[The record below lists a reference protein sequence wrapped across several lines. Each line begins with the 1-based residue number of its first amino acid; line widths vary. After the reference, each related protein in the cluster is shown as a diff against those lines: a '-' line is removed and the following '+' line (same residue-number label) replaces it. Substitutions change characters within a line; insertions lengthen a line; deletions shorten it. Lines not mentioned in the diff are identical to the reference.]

1 MKSWMILA
9 ILAVLMAGFPIGC
22 SCGDDDDDDSDSEA
36 GDDDVGDDDDDDD
49 ADDDGGEDDDAG
61 DDDCGSADLLPGTWT
76 AEMISLEIADDLTY
90 HAEGA
95 TDTGY
100 DVTGTIVVNGCEMS
114 FTDLAGENPCPAEQ
128 VGTYAFIVTD
138 AALTTTLVSDACAGR
153 AVGLDGTTFTRE
165 P

>member
-1 MKSWMILA
+1 MKPWMLLVTLA
-9 ILAVLMAGFPIGC
+9 ILAAGLPIGC
-22 SCGDDDDDDSDSEA
+22 SCGDDDDDDSGGETA
-36 GDDDVGDDDDDDD
+36 DDDAGNDD
-49 ADDDGGEDDDAG
+49 ADDDTDDDTGADDDAA

-76 AEMISLEIADDLTY
+76 AEMITLEIAEDLTY

-100 DVTGTIVVNGCEMS
+100 DVTGTISVNGCEMS

-128 VGTYAFIVTD
+128 VGTYAFVVTD
-138 AALTTTLVSDACAGR
+138 ESLATTLVSDACAGR